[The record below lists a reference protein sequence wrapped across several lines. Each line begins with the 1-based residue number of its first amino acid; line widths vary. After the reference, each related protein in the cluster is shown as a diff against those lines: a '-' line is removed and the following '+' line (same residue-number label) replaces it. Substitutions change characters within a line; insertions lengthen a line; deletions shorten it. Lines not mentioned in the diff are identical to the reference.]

1 MFSSTLLDF
10 SIQENNYNIKTI
22 NNNNKSYLN
31 KSLKALLYSS
41 IIPGSGQYLVN
52 DDKTKGLIFLGL
64 EIIALAGYN
73 HYLNKADGYKVQYQI
88 YGDNHWDFVTWCNN
102 YYDWELDDNEFRDVF
117 ANDETGVY
125 PEIWQDSHHIDF
137 TYDDNGIII
146 FVSSINEAFEDLYND
161 ENLEDPESAQ
171 DFYNNNDVIIRRD
184 HNFYENIS
192 KYNHFFAGWDDH
204 EGIYTYDNNGYIVAT
219 SDNKSNY
226 RSIYDKSVENYRI
239 KSDFVSFIF
248 INHFVSMLDALIVS
262 KISSNRT
269 AMMINYN
276 PRIDFYQAQL
286 SIKLY

>member
-22 NNNNKSYLN
+22 NNNNKTYLN
-31 KSLKALLYSS
+31 KSLKSLLYSS

-64 EIIALAGYN
+64 EIIALVGYN
-73 HYLNKADGYKVQYQI
+73 HYLNKADDYKVQYQI
-88 YGDNHWDFVTWCNN
+88 YGDYHWDFTTWCSN
-102 YYDWELDDNEFRDVF
+102 YYNW
-117 ANDETGVY
+117 NDENDPFYNVFSNDGYT
-125 PEIWQDSHHIDF
+125 EIWEDSHHIDF
-137 TYDDNGIII
+137 TYNDNGIIRFI
-146 FVSSINEAFEDLYND
+146 SSSSEAFKTLYND
-161 ENLEDPESAQ
+161 ENLDNEESAQ
-171 DFYNNNDVIIRRD
+171 YFYDNNAVIINRD
-184 HNFYENIS
+184 HNFYENIV

-204 EGIYTYDNNGYIVAT
+204 EGIYTYDNNGYLVAT
-219 SDNKSNY
+219 SNSKDNY
-226 RSIYDKSVENYRI
+226 RKIWDKSIKNYKI
-239 KSDFVSFIF
+239 QNNFVSFIF